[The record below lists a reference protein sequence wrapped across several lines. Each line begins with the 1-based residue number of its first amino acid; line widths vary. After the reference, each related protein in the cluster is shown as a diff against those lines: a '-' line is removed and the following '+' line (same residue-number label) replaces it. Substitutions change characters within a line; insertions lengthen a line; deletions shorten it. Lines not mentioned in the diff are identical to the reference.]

1 MAAIPI
7 AFRLY
12 QALCVILKC
21 FKIYSKAMLVVCLLS
36 HPPAETL
43 KWDPLDLAA
52 QDLTQIL
59 IVPFPHALPSSFWYN
74 PYKVAIQRPNCLPC
88 CGFCP
93 QQGIPQV
100 MAQRKAWRTT
110 PEGTGV
116 VAKPGLKLCHQKG
129 GRGSRAVAQEK
140 RKTGLGTV
148 RHALS
153 QSQGGRALAWPAYST
168 NSWIFAVKWRALG
181 GCRDSSRLS
190 EAPRYSKPGGSKE
203 SVLIVLEG
211 VWGVQ
216 A

>member
-43 KWDPLDLAA
+43 KWDPLNLAA

-100 MAQRKAWRTT
+100 VAQRKAWRTT

-116 VAKPGLKLCHQKG
+116 VVKPGLKLCHQKG

-153 QSQGGRALAWPAYST
+153 HHKEEEPWPGLHIRPILESLLWNEELWVAVGIHLDWVRLRGTRNQEVQRSQ
-168 NSWIFAVKWRALG
+168 
-181 GCRDSSRLS
+181 C
-190 EAPRYSKPGGSKE
+190 
-203 SVLIVLEG
+203 
-211 VWGVQ
+211 
-216 A
+216 

>member
-21 FKIYSKAMLVVCLLS
+21 FKIYSKVMLVVMCLLS

-43 KWDPLDLAA
+43 KWDPLNLGV

-59 IVPFPHALPSSFWYN
+59 IVPFPQALPSFLHYN
-74 PYKVAIQRPNCLPC
+74 PYEVAIQRPNCLPC

-100 MAQRKAWRTT
+100 VAQRKAWRII

-116 VAKPGLKLCHQKG
+116 VEKPGLKLCHWSTHVTRKVEE
-129 GRGSRAVAQEK
+129 VAQLWSK
-140 RKTGLGTV
+140 RKGKQAWGQLATV
-148 RHALS
+148 WHNHKEKKALS
-153 QSQGGRALAWPAYST
+153 WPAYST
-168 NSWIFAVKWRALG
+168 NSWMFAVKGRALG

-190 EAPRYSKPGGSKE
+190 EAPP
-203 SVLIVLEG
+203 
-211 VWGVQ
+211 WGTGNQEVQ
-216 A
+216 RSQC